1 MLPTPLLLTVTGR
14 DQGGVTAA
22 LTGVLMAAGGEVL
35 DLEQVVVRGQ
45 LTLCLL
51 VRLPAGGAAPD
62 ARVVEALHQVAAERA
77 MTLAVRPMPADEAP
91 AAAVQL
97 AVTVVGDPVTTAGLH
112 GVARVLAAAGG
123 NIERIH
129 RLSEGELSAVE
140 VIVSLPPAAG
150 DAGDDRLGALR
161 RQLLAETP
169 GLDVAVQR
177 ESLRRRS
184 KRLVAMDMDSTLI
197 EMEVIDELARRAG
210 RGDEVAAITRRAME
224 GELDFE
230 ASLRARVATLAGLP
244 TTHLR
249 EIAASL
255 PLMEGAAELAAV
267 LRRLG
272 YKTAVISGG
281 FTFAAEAL
289 RRQLGLDYA
298 YANTLEEAGGVLTG
312 RVRDP
317 IVTPQRKADLLGTI
331 AQGEGIDP
339 SQTIAIGDG
348 ANDLPM
354 LQAAGLGVAFHAKA
368 KLAAS
373 AHTAISRG
381 SLTRVLYLLG
391 LRARDLVE

>member
-1 MLPTPLLLTVTGR
+1 
-14 DQGGVTAA
+14 
-22 LTGVLMAAGGEVL
+22 
-35 DLEQVVVRGQ
+35 
-45 LTLCLL
+45 
-51 VRLPAGGAAPD
+51 
-62 ARVVEALHQVAAERA
+62 
-77 MTLAVRPMPADEAP
+77 
-91 AAAVQL
+91 
-97 AVTVVGDPVTTAGLH
+97 
-112 GVARVLAAAGG
+112 
-123 NIERIH
+123 
-129 RLSEGELSAVE
+129 
-140 VIVSLPPAAG
+140 
-150 DAGDDRLGALR
+150 
-161 RQLLAETP
+161 
-169 GLDVAVQR
+169 VQR

-354 LQAAGLGVAFHAKA
+354 LASGRARRRVPRQGQAGRRRRD
-368 KLAAS
+368 
-373 AHTAISRG
+373 TAISRG
-381 SLTRVLYLLG
+381 SLDRGARTCSACAPATWSSSDEAPGGTGGAHLG
-391 LRARDLVE
+391 LRSGRAP